1 MSNNSAATV
10 PANLPAETPTA
21 NAAIESATP
30 VVAIADGAGAGAAVV
45 EPAVH
50 VVPKPAAVARKR
62 AAKALS
68 KPVATPVAKPVA
80 QPAEPAKAAPSVEAE
95 PVTVTAKTVAKA
107 TQPATPKRR
116 PQAAAK
122 AAAQPTTKP
131 MVQVAAKPMTKPRT
145 KPPAKPAKA
154 PKAAAAAAE
163 PAAKVA
169 KQLSAKV
176 PVAKPSDTA
185 AAGKVT
191 RSKEKLVRD
200 SFTMPRA
207 DFALIHQLKER
218 GLGFKRAVRKSE
230 LLRAGLQALA
240 AMDDALLKALLDRL
254 PALKAGRPRKGA

>member
-1 MSNNSAATV
+1 MSNNPAATV

-21 NAAIESATP
+21 GAAIEPAAP
-30 VVAIADGAGAGAAVV
+30 VVATADGV
-45 EPAVH
+45 EASAEGVAPVAP
-50 VVPKPAAVARKR
+50 VVPKPVVVARKR
-62 AAKALS
+62 AAKVLS
-68 KPVATPVAKPVA
+68 KPVAAPVAKPVA
-80 QPAEPAKAAPSVEAE
+80 KPAKSAQAAPSVKAD
-95 PVTVTAKTVAKA
+95 PVTVAAKTVAKTA
-107 TQPATPKRR
+107 RPATTKLTPK
-116 PQAAAK
+116 AAAK
-122 AAAQPTTKP
+122 AEVQPKTKP
-131 MVQVAAKPMTKPRT
+131 VVQVAAKPTTKPT
-145 KPPAKPAKA
+145 AKPTKA
-154 PKAAAAAAE
+154 PKAAAAAK

-169 KQLSAKV
+169 KKLSAKA

-218 GLGFKRAVRKSE
+218 GLGFKRAIRKSE

-254 PALKAGRPRKGA
+254 PALKAGRPRKAG